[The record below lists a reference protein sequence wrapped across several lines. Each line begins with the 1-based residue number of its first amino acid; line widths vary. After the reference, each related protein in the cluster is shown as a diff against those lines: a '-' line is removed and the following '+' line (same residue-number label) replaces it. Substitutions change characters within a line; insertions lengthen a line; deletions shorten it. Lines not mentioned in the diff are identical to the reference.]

1 MLERPMTLKD
11 LRLSGIMIAAALL
24 LLVPFIAMQ
33 VTSDVKWGAMDF
45 VVAGALLFGTGLACE
60 MVLTRVT
67 SNKIRMAICTA
78 ILVILIVVWAEL
90 AVGLFGT
97 PFAGS

>member
-1 MLERPMTLKD
+1 MTLKD

-24 LLVPFIAMQ
+24 LLIPFIAMQ
-33 VTSDVKWGAMDF
+33 VTSDVKWGPMDF

-60 MVLTRVT
+60 MVLRRVT

-90 AVGLFGT
+90 AVGLFGS